1 MINLNPFLRYR
12 NILIPLADV
21 ICIII
26 GYIFTFYLI
35 IDAELFFSPELQL
48 SIVLSIIIYQIVF
61 RLTGRYNTIIRYETE
76 QDYITYIL
84 LCFISS
90 ILVSLSGELLFH
102 FSEVSVK
109 QSVGSGLIIG
119 VLIVTYHLTI
129 RYSFMSNMSNSN
141 DNSNN
146 EKQKNLLIIGGG
158 YAANDIITT
167 IRSTLKGKYNI
178 VGIIDDNHA
187 RSGYYVSRIKILG
200 DRHDIIKICELYD
213 VDLIFFSI
221 VNIDNQNKK
230 EILNICRKTNAKVKI
245 LPGLR
250 ELIIEKDLYNTLRD
264 VEAKDLLGREPVQLD
279 NDNIHSLIKN
289 KVVLVTGGGG
299 SIGEELCKQIML
311 YEPKQLLMLDIYENN
326 LYNIELELKDK
337 YPTRDIKAIIAT
349 IRDENRLKAIFKEYS
364 PEIVFHAAAQD
375 RKSTRLNSS
384 HW

>member
-245 LPGLR
+245 LPGLK
-250 ELIIEKDLYNTLRD
+250 ELIIEK
-264 VEAKDLLGREPVQLD
+264 K
-279 NDNIHSLIKN
+279 
-289 KVVLVTGGGG
+289 
-299 SIGEELCKQIML
+299 CW
-311 YEPKQLLMLDIYENN
+311 
-326 LYNIELELKDK
+326 
-337 YPTRDIKAIIAT
+337 
-349 IRDENRLKAIFKEYS
+349 
-364 PEIVFHAAAQD
+364 D
-375 RKSTRLNSS
+375 RKSVV
-384 HW
+384 